1 MKLGK
6 IIEGDWQ
13 SSGPTTSYMGRS
25 PAMASVYNWGY
36 KGYYTGEDPNLTAA
50 ADDAIQDQLIDQ
62 AIDLMYSKYP
72 DIVDNKKMKRYFL
85 QMLIG
90 KVTQGELRD
99 RVDMDRFIKRLK
111 KTRGVETV

>member
-6 IIEGDWQ
+6 IIKSDHQ
-13 SSGPTTSYMGRS
+13 SIGPNENYMGRS

-36 KGYYTGEDPNLTAA
+36 KGYYTGEDPNLTAV

-72 DIVDNKKMKRYFL
+72 DIVDNKKMKRHFL

-99 RVDMDRFIKRLK
+99 RIDMDKFINRLK
-111 KTRGVETV
+111 KTRSVETV

>member
-62 AIDLMYSKYP
+62 AI
-72 DIVDNKKMKRYFL
+72 VDNKKMKRYFL

-90 KVTQGELRD
+90 KVTQGELKD